1 MIDVKVLNSLIP
13 IFPDK
18 EPQGKELSGLTMCQN
33 QAVQFQMAFKM
44 ADMSTAYSNF
54 FIRIESDIPVSV
66 YYINNVPVIHT
77 SSVDGAP
84 PIGLY
89 PDILLPK
96 KTNPKLSN
104 YAYPWEDFITEEN
117 EDTLLRA
124 YNDSWQGIWFCI
136 NEHSKIIGSG
146 NYEVKIRLYDTK
158 NNLLNTAALT
168 VDVLP
173 LNLPRQKLLYTN
185 WFHYDCLSDMYN
197 EEVFTDRYF
206 EILRDYV
213 EKASRNGM
221 NMMLLPAFTPP
232 LDTGVN
238 RERATVQ
245 LVKVTKS
252 KGKYEFDFSLMKR
265 FIDVCKKGGITH
277 FEHSHLFTQWGAEY
291 APKIIVCEN
300 GEYKKMFGWK
310 AKATGKAYVSFLRQ
324 YVKSL
329 KVFLAQEKLEKKI
342 MFHISDEPRSSMAET
357 YSRARNTVID
367 LLDGYM
373 VGDALS
379 HIGLYEKGY
388 CKTPISCT
396 TKIHDFIGKCDNLWA
411 YYTGGSAI
419 PGRSSRVIGVPR
431 ERNRMLGI
439 QLYYY
444 NIKGFLHWAYN
455 NYYAEQSSYRF
466 NPALNPSG
474 GFALPGTSYI
484 VYPSPDGKCLQSV
497 RQKTFA
503 EGLCDIRLLTLL
515 EKHKGRDV
523 CNRLIEKYFG
533 VPHFDK
539 TVNNPQT
546 YIDFTEELYRMLKE
560 IVG

>member
-1 MIDVKVLNSLIP
+1 MIDIKVLNSLIP

-146 NYEVKIRLYDTK
+146 NYEVKIKLYDTK

-197 EEVFTDRYF
+197 EEVFSDRY
-206 EILRDYV
+206 
-213 EKASRNGM
+213 
-221 NMMLLPAFTPP
+221 
-232 LDTGVN
+232 
-238 RERATVQ
+238 
-245 LVKVTKS
+245 
-252 KGKYEFDFSLMKR
+252 
-265 FIDVCKKGGITH
+265 
-277 FEHSHLFTQWGAEY
+277 
-291 APKIIVCEN
+291 
-300 GEYKKMFGWK
+300 
-310 AKATGKAYVSFLRQ
+310 
-324 YVKSL
+324 
-329 KVFLAQEKLEKKI
+329 
-342 MFHISDEPRSSMAET
+342 
-357 YSRARNTVID
+357 
-367 LLDGYM
+367 
-373 VGDALS
+373 
-379 HIGLYEKGY
+379 
-388 CKTPISCT
+388 
-396 TKIHDFIGKCDNLWA
+396 
-411 YYTGGSAI
+411 
-419 PGRSSRVIGVPR
+419 
-431 ERNRMLGI
+431 
-439 QLYYY
+439 
-444 NIKGFLHWAYN
+444 
-455 NYYAEQSSYRF
+455 
-466 NPALNPSG
+466 
-474 GFALPGTSYI
+474 
-484 VYPSPDGKCLQSV
+484 
-497 RQKTFA
+497 
-503 EGLCDIRLLTLL
+503 
-515 EKHKGRDV
+515 
-523 CNRLIEKYFG
+523 
-533 VPHFDK
+533 
-539 TVNNPQT
+539 
-546 YIDFTEELYRMLKE
+546 
-560 IVG
+560 